1 MAKKTAESKK
11 LSEWNMLM
19 WLGQATYE
27 DGKYKVAEMKFKKAL
42 NCLEELRIT
51 DERLASNLNSLALC
65 YCAQGNHKK
74 SDALYQKA
82 IKIDE
87 SSAQP
92 DKAALSIDFN
102 NIATHYRN
110 QGKFD
115 RAEPLYQKALSY
127 WDEHDVNPEITS
139 ILNNLGIL
147 YCQMGEC
154 SVGQSFF
161 QRALSMERRIYG
173 KESKEYAQTAVNLAS
188 NLCMQ
193 GKCEEAEPLFEE
205 GTRIL
210 GYQIGP
216 RPELADAL
224 ELYLEY
230 LKKSHQNEKVDEVS
244 KNIEKLRNK
253 KGNRYD

>member
-1 MAKKTAESKK
+1 MSNKTAESKK

-27 DGKYKVAEMKFKKAL
+27 EGKYKVAELKFKKAL
-42 NCLEELRIT
+42 NCLEELNIR

-82 IKIDE
+82 IEIDE
-87 SSAQP
+87 GSTVG

-102 NIATHYRN
+102 NLATHYRS

-127 WDEHDVNPEITS
+127 WDEHDVNPEIAS

-154 SVGQSFF
+154 SVGESFF
-161 QRALSMERRIYG
+161 QKALSLELRIYG
-173 KESKEYAQTAVNLAS
+173 RESKEYAQTAVNLAS

-224 ELYLEY
+224 ELYLDY
-230 LKKSHQNEKVDEVS
+230 LNKSHQYEKMDKVS
-244 KNIEKLRNK
+244 KNIDSLRK
-253 KGNRYD
+253 KKR